1 MADVVLTHDT
11 AEVQAWFREFGKQVP
26 FAASIAI
33 NRTGE
38 EVLAE
43 TRNAMRR
50 TFTVRSYAGREFLPD
65 TKLIGSRRA
74 TKGRLEAAVGVG
86 NPKAGPKTFQ
96 GRMHAIYARQE
107 YDGGVAQ
114 AGRNDFYIPAD
125 RVDNPGYQ
133 PPRKLYPVNLGLA
146 IKRGING
153 SWTEAKSKVKRK
165 KDGYFILPSVNGS
178 RKGYGIYHRDPG
190 ARGPGSRGDISAVWF
205 LRPSVRR
212 TRRPFFMATAD
223 RVITQRWGVNM
234 AGALE
239 AAVRTAK

>member
-1 MADVVLTHDT
+1 MDVVVIQHD
-11 AEVQAWFREFGKQVP
+11 AEEVKAWFAAFGKQVP
-26 FAASIAI
+26 FAASVAI

-38 EVLAE
+38 DILAE
-43 TRNAMRR
+43 TRSTMAR
-50 TFTVRSYAGREFLPD
+50 TFTVRSYSGRKFLPD
-65 TKLIGSRRA
+65 AQLVGSRRA
-74 TKGRLEAAVGVG
+74 TKTRLYAFVGVG
-86 NPKAGPKTFQ
+86 NPAAGPKTLQ

-107 YDGGVAQ
+107 YEGGVSQ

-153 SWTEAKSKVKRK
+153 SWTEAKRGVKRK

-205 LRPSVRR
+205 LRPSLRR
-212 TRRPFFMATAD
+212 KPRPFFQMTVQRVTD
-223 RVITQRWGVNM
+223 RRWSANM
-234 AGALE
+234 LGALE
-239 AAVRTAK
+239 VAARTAK